1 LEEVHAIPDTA
12 AALTM
17 TVLVA
22 LSFAQSPDDRE
33 DRIRS
38 TETPHRRRRNPRTQ
52 LIRGMMPMMN
62 TMMML
67 GWAGDMR
74 TFSSAIFRA

>member
-1 LEEVHAIPDTA
+1 MRYPTPA

-17 TVLVA
+17 TVLAA

-33 DRIRS
+33 DRH
-38 TETPHRRRRNPRTQ
+38 PQHQNAAPAPTQ
-52 LIRGMMPMMN
+52 PAYQPIWGMMPMMN

-67 GWAGDMR
+67 GWAG
-74 TFSSAIFRA
+74 